1 MIQLVSL
8 VGSVLILTA
17 FSSVQLG
24 RLEARQLSAIL
35 LNLVG
40 AAILAAVALTEEQWG
55 FLLLEGVWTLVS
67 AYALIT
73 YVRSGGGDR
82 EAIA

>member
-8 VGSVLILTA
+8 VGSLLILLA

-24 RLEARQLSAIL
+24 RLEPRQLSAIL
-35 LNLVG
+35 LNLFG
-40 AAILAAVALTEEQWG
+40 AAILTLVAIVEEQWG

-67 AYALIT
+67 AYALFAF
-73 YVRSGGGDR
+73 VRESP
-82 EAIA
+82 A